1 MIWART
7 VPSSHG
13 CHGIPMA
20 PPTGRRAN
28 RRRRVVAARS
38 QRPGRPRRLPAGSRG
53 ARNFGRSATGRP
65 RRAAH
70 VPMPAKPADAM
81 TYAAR
86 LPFRAR
92 QDLPCAGSRNGD
104 IEDSG
109 PGRCARAPA
118 GVLAMSTAT
127 AVRQSAAPRPNPAS
141 KTRAWFRPPT
151 GAISVT
157 AGHAPIVPVGE
168 SPSARARCR
177 NSRAPVAPGGS
188 ATHFIA
194 AQAQLVEGARG
205 TVAQPPAGRS
215 QRQAAPLAVEKRR
228 AQLGFQCANMTA
240 HRAVGHVQL
249 GGSAGRAF
257 QARCGFES
265 TQRIQ

>member
-177 NSRAPVAPGGS
+177 NSRAPVAPGWFRDALHRSTS
-188 ATHFIA
+188 ATGRRRPRHRRA
-194 AQAQLVEGARG
+194 
-205 TVAQPPAGRS
+205 TAGRPEL
-215 QRQAAPLAVEKRR
+215 AP
-228 AQLGFQCANMTA
+228 
-240 HRAVGHVQL
+240 
-249 GGSAGRAF
+249 GRAP
-257 QARCGFES
+257 RG
-265 TQRIQ
+265 